1 MTRYDI
7 ILGKDPPPC
16 AEPKP
21 QKKKAPKKNK
31 QEVVPRIEQPP
42 PVVGRPSVPP
52 DFTLQRHDQTT
63 RENILSRLLRTTSGR
78 SRLAASMVNP
88 LRQRLD
94 YSSVARRTFA
104 VDPLPEGALPVYT
117 ADRIAYA
124 VDELAQ
130 RVIELPIARGR
141 IIDPVPMLDIS
152 SNPQIPL
159 TQIRER
165 RFNLID
171 RVHDLAVN
179 EIRSSEEEI
188 VFMVLEAL
196 SNVRE
201 ENFSTD
207 LTDDTLRDAFQ
218 SIEYGIENILMNAH
232 TFSAIR
238 RLFSRQLEPRSRA
251 EMLSTDSA
259 VNLWGA
265 PISISRLCP
274 LNQIYLL
281 ARPDLVGRLPIRGF
295 NVSDVTDPG
304 AIGWNIMESVGVV
317 GFNPNAVTRVTV
329 Q

>member
-31 QEVVPRIEQPP
+31 QEVAPRIEQTPP
-42 PVVGRPSVPP
+42 IVGRPSVN
-52 DFTLQRHDQTT
+52 QTT
-63 RENILSRLLRTTSGR
+63 RENILSRFLRTASGR

-94 YSSVARRTFA
+94 YSSVARRAFA
-104 VDPLPEGALPVYT
+104 VDPLPAGALPVYT

-130 RVIELPIARGR
+130 RVIELPIERGR
-141 IIDPVPMLDIS
+141 ITEPVPMFEVV
-152 SNPQIPL
+152 SNPPQIPL
-159 TQIRER
+159 TQIYER
-165 RFNLID
+165 RYNLID
-171 RVHDLAVN
+171 RAHDLAVN

-188 VFMVLEAL
+188 VFMVLEIL

-201 ENFSTD
+201 ENFTTD
-207 LTDDTLRDAFQ
+207 LTDDTLRDAFE
-218 SIEYGIENILMNAH
+218 SIEYGTENIFMSAH
-232 TFSAIR
+232 TFSAVR
-238 RLFSRQLEPRSRA
+238 RLFRSQLEPRSRT
-251 EMLSTDSA
+251 EMFLTDSA

-265 PISISRLCP
+265 QISLSRLCP
-274 LNQIYLL
+274 SNQIYML
-281 ARPDLVGRLPIRGF
+281 ARPELVGRLPIRGF
-295 NVSDVTDPG
+295 NVLDASGGPG
-304 AIGWNIMESVGVV
+304 AMIGWDVMESVGAV
-317 GFNPNAVTRVTV
+317 GFNPYAVARVTV